1 MPESEPPY
9 GDWSTPALLR
19 GARDLYR
26 FAIRNALNEAG
37 YDDMPRHGAFVVG
50 AMARTGAPLSVLIRQ
65 MGVSKQ
71 AGGQVVDTLVT
82 RGYLDRAVD
91 DRDRRRLTVTLTER
105 GRNAAAAIR
114 SAVDR
119 VDARLLEKVGD
130 RSVAHTRAALV
141 ALIEIDGERRGR
153 HGDSN

>member
-1 MPESEPPY
+1 MADDIDRY
-9 GDWSTPALLR
+9 ADWSLPALLR
-19 GARDLYR
+19 VARRTYGSAIGQALAELEFGDLP
-26 FAIRNALNEAG
+26 RN
-37 YDDMPRHGAFVVG
+37 GAFVVG
-50 AMARTGAPLSVLIRQ
+50 GIARSGAPLSEIIEHL
-65 MGVSKQ
+65 GVSKQ
-71 AGGQVVDTLVT
+71 AAGQLVDTLVT

>member
-1 MPESEPPY
+1 MADDIDRY
-9 GDWSTPALLR
+9 ADWSLPALLR
-19 GARDLYR
+19 VARRTYGSAIGQALAELEFGDLP
-26 FAIRNALNEAG
+26 RN
-37 YDDMPRHGAFVVG
+37 GAFVVG
-50 AMARTGAPLSVLIRQ
+50 GIARSGAPLSEIIEHL
-65 MGVSKQ
+65 GVSKQ
-71 AGGQVVDTLVT
+71 AAGQLVDTLVT

-119 VDARLLEKVGD
+119 VDTQLVKKVGD

>member
-1 MPESEPPY
+1 VPESEPPY

-26 FAIRNALNEAG
+26 FAIRNALDEAG

-50 AMARTGAPLSVLIRQ
+50 AMARTGAPLSVIIRQ

-82 RGYLDRAVD
+82 RGYLERSVD
-91 DRDRRRLTVTLTER
+91 PGDRRRLTITLTER
-105 GRNAAAAIR
+105 GQGAAAAVR
-114 SAVDR
+114 AAVDA
-119 VDARLLEKVGD
+119 VDAGVVRRVGAE
-130 RSVAHTRAALV
+130 SFATTRATLASLMDTDD
-141 ALIEIDGERRGR
+141 ATPGNGP
-153 HGDSN
+153 H

>member
-1 MPESEPPY
+1 MADDVDRY
-9 GDWSTPALLR
+9 ADWSLPALLR
-19 GARDLYR
+19 VARRTYGSAIARALAELEFDDLP
-26 FAIRNALNEAG
+26 RN
-37 YDDMPRHGAFVVG
+37 GAFVVG
-50 AMARTGAPLSVLIRQ
+50 GIARSGAPLSEIIEHL
-65 MGVSKQ
+65 GVSKQ
-71 AGGQVVDTLVT
+71 AAGQLVDTLVA

>member
-1 MPESEPPY
+1 MADDIDRY
-9 GDWSTPALLR
+9 ADWSLPALLR
-19 GARDLYR
+19 VARRTYGSAIGQALAELEFGDLP
-26 FAIRNALNEAG
+26 RN
-37 YDDMPRHGAFVVG
+37 GAFVVG
-50 AMARTGAPLSVLIRQ
+50 GIARSGAPLSEIIEHL
-65 MGVSKQ
+65 GVSKQ
-71 AGGQVVDTLVT
+71 AAGQLVDTLVT

-105 GRNAAAAIR
+105 GRDAAAAIR